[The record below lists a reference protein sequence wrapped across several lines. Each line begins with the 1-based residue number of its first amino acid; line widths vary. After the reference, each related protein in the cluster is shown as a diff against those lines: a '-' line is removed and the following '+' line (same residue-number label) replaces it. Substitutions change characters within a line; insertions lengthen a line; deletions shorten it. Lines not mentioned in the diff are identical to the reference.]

1 MNLYKGFNDFIT
13 LCSNFFHDY
22 KMYIYIDLY
31 LYASLLYCYH
41 LLGQRAEYV
50 LLLSKAGL
58 FFYKISFYLQKICY
72 TKEKKK
78 MIRIP
83 DNLSYEEYKCFYN
96 VITLTLLY
104 TLCFL
109 CFPLLNFSFCFQNDL
124 FSFLLFQQIKSHFSI
139 FFYLRLLLR
148 KISIFSKPNLI
159 SDFSCCP

>member
-72 TKEKKK
+72 TKEKKN
-78 MIRIP
+78 
-83 DNLSYEEYKCFYN
+83 DQNSWQSLLWGVQVFLQCNYSH
-96 VITLTLLY
+96 ITLYSL
-104 TLCFL
+104 
-109 CFPLLNFSFCFQNDL
+109 FSL
-124 FSFLLFQQIKSHFSI
+124 FSFVEFLFLFLEWFI
-139 FFYLRLLLR
+139 FIPF
-148 KISIFSKPNLI
+148 ISI
-159 SDFSCCP
+159 D

>member
-58 FFYKISFYLQKICY
+58 FFYKIFFYLQKICY
-72 TKEKKK
+72 IKKK
-78 MIRIP
+78 
-83 DNLSYEEYKCFYN
+83 K
-96 VITLTLLY
+96 
-104 TLCFL
+104 
-109 CFPLLNFSFCFQNDL
+109 
-124 FSFLLFQQIKSHFSI
+124 K
-139 FFYLRLLLR
+139 
-148 KISIFSKPNLI
+148 
-159 SDFSCCP
+159 